1 MTRDDIIRMARE
13 ADPFGVDGRL
23 YAMSQLT
30 PETLERFAVLVAHRA
45 AEAERRPVT
54 EEIANQM
61 WTDCLSKYK
70 RPGPFELINE
80 FCARGITK
88 EQA

>member
-1 MTRDDIIRMARE
+1 MNQVDQLYVDAMQGLARIAE
-13 ADPFGVDGRL
+13 
-23 YAMSQLT
+23 
-30 PETLERFAVLVAHRA
+30 LERFAVLVAHRA